1 MPMLKPLENPVEDLC
16 WVAPSAE
23 RPELTSEDPL
33 ALDYVSQQVGL
44 WGLPTLTTRSGRA
57 QAYAMVLYGLQLVER
72 AIEHYAYP
80 ATDEVRREL
89 FERWERFWALA
100 TLEFREG
107 QLPRGDWD
115 VMRGVRGV
123 RGVWHSGA
131 AELPL
136 DFQLISRQ
144 QELGN
149 LGAYLAPLRRSGL
162 VIEGSLRPGPGALA
176 LIDAFWDEPSENKHR
191 GRYEEYALLALD
203 RKQAY
208 IARTH
213 GRLTL
218 AQVGRFSR
226 LTSLVER
233 ERTAQQHRLFE
244 ALFVHARDTHTFAMS
259 QLVEAA
265 AKAGVFAS
273 RDILDAALEGRLGRF
288 SDELM
293 ALLLTARRFGDVMQE
308 LVGAFDRVYACLE
321 GAGWVAPR
329 ERIAREAFD
338 ARTLGTLSGVCKAL
352 LSSPRV
358 SEIRR
363 LPMHGAACLRLVESL
378 VEVDSLAA
386 LDLLLAYHS
395 DVQRERRRGEGWI
408 RNEAGK
414 LLLVVTSYTARP
426 DAARFPSFKLDV
438 VRTLL
443 TDLGRLPMDPE
454 LDAPEGTA

>member
-1 MPMLKPLENPVEDLC
+1 MPMLTPLESPVDALC
-16 WVAPSAE
+16 WVAPPAE
-23 RPELTSEDPL
+23 NPELTSEDPL

-44 WGLPTLTTRSGRA
+44 WGLPTLTTRSSRA

-72 AIEHYAYP
+72 AIEHHSYP

-115 VMRGVRGV
+115 SMRGVRGA
-123 RGVWHSGA
+123 RNAWRSGA
-131 AELPL
+131 SSLPL

-176 LIDAFWDEPSENKHR
+176 LIDAFWDEPSENRHW
-191 GRYEEYALLALD
+191 GRYEEYALQALD
-203 RKQAY
+203 RKAPR

-244 ALFVHARDTHTFAMS
+244 ALFVHARDPHSFAMS
-259 QLVEAA
+259 QLVESA
-265 AKAGVFAS
+265 AKAGLSAP
-273 RDILDAALEGRLGRF
+273 RDILDAALAGRLGRL
-288 SDELM
+288 SDELL
-293 ALLLTARRFGDVMQE
+293 ALLLTARRFGEVMQE
-308 LVGAFDRVYACLE
+308 LVGAFDRVYACLD

-329 ERIAREAFD
+329 ERIGREALD
-338 ARTLGTLSGVCKAL
+338 ARTLDSLKGACSAL

-358 SEIRR
+358 GEIRR
-363 LPMHGAACLRLVESL
+363 LPMHGAAFLRLVEAL
-378 VEVDSLAA
+378 VEADSLAA

-408 RNEAGK
+408 RNEAGR
-414 LLLVVTSYTARP
+414 LVLVVTSYTARP
-426 DAARFPSFKLDV
+426 EAARFPAFKLDV

-443 TDLGRLPMDPE
+443 TDLGRLPMNRE
-454 LDAPEGTA
+454 LDAPEGAA